1 MQKNKIAIILLSTIL
16 LLSMAVAI
24 NPVSGDAAIASGTHL
39 PTYAYLNVF
48 PNPAG
53 VGQSVTLGIFL
64 ASPWPTN
71 EVGTNY
77 TVKITNPSGTTSYIG
92 PYTSDLTGGTVAY
105 FTPDA
110 VGNYTIQFIYAG
122 QYLRNASGF
131 NGLYAD
137 PSVSLPTTLVVQQEA
152 VFERS
157 LPFTPLPTQWWQYPV
172 SAQNSQNWY
181 VLTGAWL
188 GLGANSFAITG
199 RYNNSGYY
207 NPYTEDVTSGHVL
220 WTKPWCGGGV
230 AGGMF
235 GGDEVRSHYWSTFQY
250 QPRYSP
256 VIIDGK
262 IYANWATFTGI
273 RTTNIANQG
282 ITCVDL
288 YTGQTLW
295 TINTTASLRCGM
307 QMYQYTINDYGVRG
321 PWIWAHGVLPASE
334 VGGSISSNNSGT
346 QWNLYDAFTGKYC
359 MSVVNGTELTLG
371 QDEDGNLI
379 GYYLNNTA
387 GTQIVHPRYNTNL
400 VVTNTGPHIT
410 AVNMTVC
417 AGMTGSN
424 NPQNVAQNTFRA
436 MQTGYIWDMPVQQN
450 LSGVDFDPNL
460 SLSGIT
466 GNELVLTSGST
477 SHGTHGYMLIAS
489 MDVNT
494 GAWLGAAN
502 ITYPQSNAMLPYT
515 RVSTVFGDGIY
526 AINNLVNY
534 NVVAYKTKDCTK
546 AWEVAMTGYNGAQP
560 NLYDLYGVRTY
571 TAKDSFLFCGLGGDI
586 WSLDSRTGALN
597 WYTNTTTL
605 QGSSGLETPYN
616 VWPLWVFGS
625 SCVSNEIAYIA
636 GGHEYN
642 PPLYHG
648 CQIFAINTTDGS
660 LVWKELDTSVT
671 SSAIAYGKLVTL
683 NAYDNQLYC
692 RGKGPSGTTV
702 SAPSVGVTTSTPIT
716 ISGTVMDVSPGT
728 QQQLV
733 ASNYPYGLPCISDET
748 QSLFM
753 EAVYQQ
759 QPMYS
764 NMTGVPVTISVIDSN
779 NNLRDIGTTTS
790 NVMGNFGFTWTP
802 DISGNYQVIATFTGS
817 NSYYPS
823 SSSTFFFAGET
834 PTQAPVVTPVSNA
847 ATTADLMTY
856 LAAGVIAIII
866 AIAIV
871 GLLLFRKH
879 A

>member
-1 MQKNKIAIILLSTIL
+1 MRKNKIVFILLSTIL
-16 LLSMAVAI
+16 LLSMAI
-24 NPVSGDAAIASGTHL
+24 TLKPTSGDAAIAPGTHL

-77 TVKITNPSGTTSYIG
+77 TVKITNPSGTTTYNG

-110 VGNYTIQFIYAG
+110 VGNYTIQFIYPG
-122 QYLRNASGF
+122 QTLRNASGF

-137 PSVSLPTTLVVQQEA
+137 KSESLPTTLVVQQEA
-152 VFERS
+152 VVDRS
-157 LPFTPLPTQWWQYPV
+157 LPFTPLPTQWWQLPV

-181 VLTGAWL
+181 QLTGAWL
-188 GLGANSFAITG
+188 GLGANSFATTG
-199 RYNNSGYY
+199 NYNTSNYY

-220 WTKPWCGGGV
+220 WTKPWLNGGV
-230 AGGMF
+230 AGGIF

-250 QPRYSP
+250 QPRYAP
-256 VIIDGK
+256 VIIDGV
-262 IYANWATFTGI
+262 IYSTWYTFAMGSG
-273 RTTNIANQG
+273 ADQG
-282 ITCVDL
+282 ITAVDL
-288 YTGQTLW
+288 YTGKTLW
-295 TINTTASLRCGM
+295 TTNTTAVLYCGM

-321 PWIWAHGVLPASE
+321 PWLWATGTLPASQT
-334 VGGSISSNNSGT
+334 GGSIPSNNSGT
-346 QWNLYDAFTGKYC
+346 QYNLYDCVTGKYV
-359 MSVVNGTELTLG
+359 MSVVNGTSMRLG
-371 QDEDGNLI
+371 QDDNGNLI
-379 GYYLNNTA
+379 GYFINNTA
-387 GTQIVHPRYNTNL
+387 GTQMVHPRYNLNEP
-400 VVTNTGPHIT
+400 VTNTGPHMT

-424 NPQNVAQNTFRA
+424 GPNNVAVNTFRA
-436 MQTGYIWDMPVQQN
+436 FQTGYIYDMPVQTN
-450 LSGVDFDPNL
+450 ISGIDLDPAL

-477 SHGTHGYMLIAS
+477 NHGQHGYMLMAT
-489 MDVNT
+489 MDITT
-494 GAWLGAAN
+494 GKQLGAAN

-534 NVVAYKTKDCTK
+534 NVVAYNTKDCTK
-546 AWEVAMTGYNGAQP
+546 AWEVVMTGYHGAQP
-560 NLYDLYGVRTY
+560 NIYDLYGVKTY
-571 TAKDSFLFCGLGGDI
+571 HAKDSFLFAGLGGDI

-605 QGSSGLETPYN
+605 QGASGTETPYN
-616 VWPLWVFGS
+616 VWPLWSFGS
-625 SCVSNEIAYIA
+625 SCISNGIAYLA

-642 PPLYHG
+642 PPLFHG
-648 CQIFAINTTDGS
+648 CQIYAVNVTDGS
-660 LVWKELDTSVT
+660 LVWMSLDTTVT
-671 SSAIAYGKLVTL
+671 SSAIAYSKLVTL

-692 RGKGPSGTTV
+692 RGKGPSAMAV
-702 SAPSVGVTTSTPIT
+702 EAPSVGVTTSTPIT
-716 ISGTVMDVSPGT
+716 ITGTITDVSPGT

-733 ASNYPYGLPCISDET
+733 ASNYPNGLPCISDET

-759 QPMYS
+759 QPMYN
-764 NMTGVPVTISVIDSN
+764 NMTGVPITISVIDSN

-790 NVMGNFGFTWTP
+790 NAMGDFGFTWTP
-802 DISGNYQVIATFTGS
+802 DIAGNYQVIATFKGS

-823 SSSTFFFAGET
+823 SAATFFFAGET
-834 PTQAPVVTPVSNA
+834 PTQAPVVTPQTNA
-847 ATTADLMTY
+847 ATTTDLMTY
-856 LAAGVIAIII
+856 NIGVGIAIII

-871 GLLLFRKH
+871 GLLMLRRKP
-879 A
+879 

>member
-1 MQKNKIAIILLSTIL
+1 MRKNKIVFILLSTIL
-16 LLSMAVAI
+16 LLSMAI
-24 NPVSGDAAIASGTHL
+24 TLKPTSGDAAIAPGTHL

-77 TVKITNPSGTTSYIG
+77 TVKITNPSGTTTYNG

-110 VGNYTIQFIYAG
+110 VGNYTIQFIYPG
-122 QYLRNASGF
+122 QTLRNASGF

-137 PSVSLPTTLVVQQEA
+137 KSESLPTTLVVQQEA
-152 VFERS
+152 VVDRS
-157 LPFTPLPTQWWQYPV
+157 LPFTPLPTQWWQLPV

-181 VLTGAWL
+181 QLTGAWL
-188 GLGANSFAITG
+188 GLGANSFATTG
-199 RYNNSGYY
+199 NYNTSNYY

-220 WTKPWCGGGV
+220 WTKPWLNGGV
-230 AGGMF
+230 AGGIF

-250 QPRYSP
+250 QPRYAP
-256 VIIDGK
+256 VIIDGV
-262 IYANWATFTGI
+262 IYSTWYTFAMGSG
-273 RTTNIANQG
+273 ADQG
-282 ITCVDL
+282 ITAVDL
-288 YTGQTLW
+288 YTGKTLW
-295 TINTTASLRCGM
+295 TTNTTAVLYCGM

-321 PWIWAHGVLPASE
+321 PWIWATGTLPASQT
-334 VGGSISSNNSGT
+334 GGSTPSNNSGT
-346 QWNLYDAFTGKYC
+346 QYNLYDAVTGRYV
-359 MSVVNGTELTLG
+359 MSVVNGTSMRLG
-371 QDEDGNLI
+371 QDDNGNLI
-379 GYYLNNTA
+379 GYFINNTA
-387 GTQIVHPRYNTNL
+387 GTQMVHPRYNLNEP
-400 VVTNTGPHIT
+400 VTNTGPHMT

-424 NPQNVAQNTFRA
+424 GPNNVAVNTFRA
-436 MQTGYIWDMPVQQN
+436 FQTGYIYDMPVQTN
-450 LSGVDFDPNL
+450 ISGIDLDPAL

-477 SHGTHGYMLIAS
+477 NHGQHGYMLMAT
-489 MDVNT
+489 MDITT
-494 GAWLGAAN
+494 GKQLGAAN

-534 NVVAYKTKDCTK
+534 NVVAYNTKDCTK
-546 AWEVAMTGYNGAQP
+546 AWEVVMTGYHGAQP
-560 NLYDLYGVRTY
+560 NIYDLYGVKTY
-571 TAKDSFLFCGLGGDI
+571 HAKDSFLFAGLGGDI

-605 QGSSGLETPYN
+605 QGASGTETPYN
-616 VWPLWVFGS
+616 VWPLWSFGS
-625 SCVSNEIAYIA
+625 SCISNGIAYLA

-642 PPLYHG
+642 PPLFHG
-648 CQIFAINTTDGS
+648 CQIYAVNVTDGS
-660 LVWKELDTSVT
+660 LVWMSLDTTVT
-671 SSAIAYGKLVTL
+671 SSAIAYSKLVTL

-692 RGKGPSGTTV
+692 RGKGPSAMAV
-702 SAPSVGVTTSTPIT
+702 EAPSVGVTTSTPIT
-716 ISGTVMDVSPGT
+716 ITGTITDVSPGT

-733 ASNYPYGLPCISDET
+733 ASNYPNGLPCISDET

-759 QPMYS
+759 QPMYN
-764 NMTGVPVTISVIDSN
+764 NMTGVPITISVIDSN

-790 NVMGNFGFTWTP
+790 NAMGDFGFTWTP
-802 DISGNYQVIATFTGS
+802 DIAGNYQVIATFKGS

-823 SSSTFFFAGET
+823 SAATFFFAGET
-834 PTQAPVVTPVSNA
+834 PTQAPVVTPQTNA
-847 ATTADLMTY
+847 ATTTDLMTY
-856 LAAGVIAIII
+856 NIGVGIAIII

-871 GLLLFRKH
+871 GLLMLRRKP
-879 A
+879 

>member
-1 MQKNKIAIILLSTIL
+1 M
-16 LLSMAVAI
+16 LSMTVSM
-24 NPVSGDAAIASGTHL
+24 NPVSGDAAIAPGTHL
-39 PTYAYLNVF
+39 PTHAYLNVF

-71 EVGTNY
+71 EVGQNY
-77 TVKITNPSGTTSYIG
+77 TVKITNPSGTTSYLG

-105 FTPDA
+105 FTPDT
-110 VGNYTIQFIYAG
+110 VGNYTIQLIYPG
-122 QYLRNASGF
+122 QALRNYSTYI
-131 NGLYAD
+131 NLYAD
-137 PSVSLPTTLVVQQEA
+137 PSESLPTTLVVQQEP
-152 VFERS
+152 VVDRS
-157 LPFTPLPTQWWQYPV
+157 LQFTPLPTQWWQLPV

-181 VLTGAWL
+181 TLTGAWL
-188 GLGANSFAITG
+188 GLGANSFSNTG
-199 RYNNSGYY
+199 NYNNSGYY

-220 WTKPWCGGGV
+220 WTKPWCRGGV
-230 AGGMF
+230 AGGIM

-250 QPRYSP
+250 TPRYAP
-256 VIIDGK
+256 VIIDGV
-262 IYANWATFTGI
+262 IFSDWYTFGESSG
-273 RTTNIANQG
+273 AHQG
-282 ITCVDL
+282 VTAVDL
-288 YTGQTLW
+288 YTGTTLW
-295 TINTTASLRCGM
+295 TINTSSILQCGM

-321 PWIWAHGVLPASE
+321 PWIWTTGVLDAGE
-334 VGGSISSNNSGT
+334 TGGSRPANSGT
-346 QWNLYDAFTGKYC
+346 QWNLYDGMTGKYV
-359 MSVVNGTELTLG
+359 MSVVNGTSLRLG

-379 GYYLNNTA
+379 GYFINNTA
-387 GTQIVHPRYNTNL
+387 GTQIVHPRYNQN
-400 VVTNTGPHIT
+400 VPVTNTGPHMT

-417 AGMTGSN
+417 AGMTGSMSPN
-424 NPQNVAQNTFRA
+424 NIGVNTVRY
-436 MQTGYIWDMPVQQN
+436 MQQGYVWDMPVAQN

-494 GAWLGAAN
+494 GQWLGAAN

-534 NVVAYKTKDCTK
+534 NVVAYHTKDCSK
-546 AWEVAMTGYNGAQP
+546 AWEVAMTGYNGAQA
-560 NLYDLYGVRTY
+560 NIYNLYGVRTY
-571 TAKDSFLFCGLGGDI
+571 SAKDAFIFLGLGGDM

-616 VWPLWVFGS
+616 VWPLWSFGS
-625 SCVSNEIAYIA
+625 SCLSNNVGYFA

-642 PPLYHG
+642 PPLFHG
-648 CQIFAINTTDGS
+648 CQLYAVNLTDGS
-660 LVWKELDTSVT
+660 LVWSELDTSVT
-671 SSAIAYGKLVTL
+671 STAIAYGKLVSL

-692 RGKGPSGTTV
+692 MGKGPSGTTV

-733 ASNYPYGLPCISDET
+733 ASNYPYGLPCVSDES

-759 QPMYS
+759 QPMYN

-790 NVMGNFGFTWTP
+790 TASGTFGFTWTP
-802 DISGNYQVIATFTGS
+802 DISGDYTVIASFKGS

-823 SSSTFFFAGET
+823 SGEAHFYAGET
-834 PTQAPVVTPVSNA
+834 PTHEPTATPIA
-847 ATTADLMTY
+847 GLATTADLMTY
-856 LAAGVIAIII
+856 ILGVGIAIII
-866 AIAIV
+866 AVAIV
-871 GLLLFRKH
+871 GLLVLRKK
-879 A
+879 